1 MVRKDRSDLSV
12 RRQCALLGLCRGA
25 LYYKPR
31 EVSET
36 NAACM
41 RRIDELYTRYPF
53 LGYRKLAVMLGVNAK
68 RVLRLMR
75 VMGLQA
81 VYCKPNTSKPHP
93 QHRIYPYLLK
103 HLAIVRSNQVW
114 AADITYIRLARGWC
128 YLVAIIDWHS
138 RYVLAWRL
146 SATMESGFC
155 VEALEEA
162 LTQGTPDIH
171 NTDQGTQFTSEAFT
185 SVLTEAGVAIS
196 MDGKGSYQDN
206 IFTERLW
213 RTVKYEE
220 VYTKEYTSIEQAQA
234 ALAAYFRFYNHER
247 PHQALGYQTPQQVH
261 FALETPP
268 PVGMME
274 NTPLRSVFSI
284 IPTGA
289 ATTTISGNK
298 CMIVGV
304 MTWTLIYPCFWFN
317 NGVQLMVCMRLD
329 RHAGSSCES
338 YALRY
343 GDR

>member
-1 MVRKDRSDLSV
+1 MVRKDSSELSV
-12 RRQCALLGLCRGA
+12 RRQCALLSLCRGA

-36 NAACM
+36 NVALM

-75 VMGLQA
+75 LMGLQA

-93 QHRIYPYLLK
+93 EHRIYPYLLK
-103 HLAIVRSNQVW
+103 RLPILRSNQVW
-114 AADITYIRLARGWC
+114 AADITYIRLSRGWC

-146 SATMESGFC
+146 SANMESSFC

-162 LTQGTPDIH
+162 LTHGTPDIH
-171 NTDQGTQFTSEAFT
+171 NTDQGTQFTAQAFT
-185 SVLTEAGVAIS
+185 SALTNAGVAIS

-220 VYTKEYTSIEQAQA
+220 VYTKEYVTIEQAKS
-234 ALAAYFRFYNHER
+234 ALAAYFHFYNHER
-247 PHQALGYQTPQQVH
+247 PHQALAYQTPAQIH
-261 FALETPP
+261 FALAEKP
-268 PVGMME
+268 PVDMMD
-274 NTPLRSVFSI
+274 NCARRLRNGDALPAQFSTYPQAQPQPSV
-284 IPTGA
+284 
-289 ATTTISGNK
+289 
-298 CMIVGV
+298 V
-304 MTWTLIYPCFWFN
+304 M
-317 NGVQLMVCMRLD
+317 
-329 RHAGSSCES
+329 
-338 YALRY
+338 
-343 GDR
+343 

>member
-1 MVRKDRSDLSV
+1 MSV
-12 RRQCALLGLCRGA
+12 RRQCQLLSLCRGRV
-25 LYYKPR
+25 YYKPR
-31 EVSET
+31 AMSET

-41 RRIDELYTRYPF
+41 RRIDEMYTRHPF

-93 QHRIYPYLLK
+93 EHRVYPYLLK
-103 HLAIVRSNQVW
+103 RLPIVRSNQVW

-146 SATMESGFC
+146 SANMESGFC

-162 LTQGTPDIH
+162 LTHGTPYIH

-185 SVLTEAGVAIS
+185 SVLTAAGVAIS

-213 RTVKYEE
+213 RSVKYEE
-220 VYTKEYTSIEQAQA
+220 VYTKEYLTIEQAQA

-247 PHQALGYQTPQQVH
+247 PHQALDYQTPQQVH
-261 FALETPP
+261 FALAAKP
-268 PVGMME
+268 PVDMMD
-274 NTPLRSVFSI
+274 NTALRSVL
-284 IPTGA
+284 PT
-289 ATTTISGNK
+289 
-298 CMIVGV
+298 
-304 MTWTLIYPCFWFN
+304 YPQAQPQPS
-317 NGVQLMVCMRLD
+317 VAML
-329 RHAGSSCES
+329 
-338 YALRY
+338 
-343 GDR
+343 